1 MWPPRSRIAYLSVH
15 SSNLYSAYIR
25 THVELEV
32 IPHDGVVL
40 LAARIDLEPYSLTV
54 RLTQAPKL
62 AREHSRPH
70 DAAAS
75 VSVTILR
82 LAPPETLPGL
92 EDDIQP
98 QL

>member
-1 MWPPRSRIAYLSVH
+1 MWPPRLRIAYLSVH

-40 LAARIDLEPYSLTV
+40 FAARIDLEPYSLTV
-54 RLTQAPKL
+54 RLTQVPNL

-70 DAAAS
+70 DAAFA
-75 VSVTILR
+75 TFAFRR

-92 EDDIQP
+92 EDDVQP